1 MKEGGESDD
10 PPPSPGVP
18 KTGRSFKS
26 NFKSNYSEKS
36 KRQLVIPMKEDEDD
50 SEEEKKKLQEE
61 KIKDVTI
68 NFGYLE
74 TIMLT
79 SSD

>member
-1 MKEGGESDD
+1 
-10 PPPSPGVP
+10 
-18 KTGRSFKS
+18 
-26 NFKSNYSEKS
+26 
-36 KRQLVIPMKEDEDD
+36 MKEDEDD